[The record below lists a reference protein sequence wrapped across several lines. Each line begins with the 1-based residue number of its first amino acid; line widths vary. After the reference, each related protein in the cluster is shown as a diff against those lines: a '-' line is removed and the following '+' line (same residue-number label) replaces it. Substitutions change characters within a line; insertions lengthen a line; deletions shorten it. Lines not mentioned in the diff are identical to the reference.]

1 MVRTLL
7 LWWPWLLVAALPGL
21 LNTGVAV
28 DELFKECRRLP
39 FFQPHLSWGFWL
51 WVGLQF
57 SIPTLLFALLFD
69 VAARPAIG
77 WDLVGQ
83 ALTFGLGFV
92 AILNSRTDIA
102 DLPTLDI
109 KRLYNLLVAYARDQI
124 AAGQTG
130 KTTAFWSEVST
141 ELLATEQAFQAG
153 FEYLALYTELDLSLG
168 DEERQQA
175 QRRIAQAM
183 ALEDRAAQVNAILSL
198 LDVRRRD
205 LPVAL
210 ARFGISAAL
219 ISRYFPWYAEP
230 PLIAGAI

>member
-1 MVRTLL
+1 MVNLL
-7 LWWPWLLVAALPGL
+7 LWWPWLLVAALPGV
-21 LNTGVAV
+21 LNTGVAI

-39 FFQPHLSWGFWL
+39 FFQPHLSPGFWL
-51 WVGLQF
+51 WVTLQF
-57 SIPTLLFALLFD
+57 SIPTLLFALLFNL
-69 VAARPAIG
+69 AERPAIG
-77 WDLVGQ
+77 WELLGQ

-124 AAGQTG
+124 AARQTG
-130 KTTAFWSEVST
+130 KTTAFWSAVSAD
-141 ELLATEQAFQAG
+141 LLATTQDFQAG
-153 FEYLALYTELDLSLG
+153 FEFLALYIELDVSL
-168 DEERQQA
+168 DDAERQQA

-183 ALEDRAAQVNAILSL
+183 ALEDRSAQVKAILSL

-210 ARFGISAAL
+210 ARFGVSAAL
-219 ISRYFPWYAEP
+219 IAQYFPHYALP
-230 PLIAGAI
+230 NG